1 MIGDDPVSDAAFDQV
16 GRDVAVNPIDEAADY
31 GVVAVQFGDGS
42 QAVLVQPALR
52 QHVVDFLA
60 DPPVLA
66 VDDVVDDAAVGKSD
80 FPKIAQHVVIVAGG
94 RAAARFTLQFAVG
107 AVAVSVASVAEQPVL
122 VVIGG
127 RCSQPRPAQA
137 VAVGVITVR
146 GNDAAILFD
155 FNQPSGATNNITF

>member
-1 MIGDDPVSDAAFDQV
+1 
-16 GRDVAVNPIDEAADY
+16 
-31 GVVAVQFGDGS
+31 
-42 QAVLVQPALR
+42 
-52 QHVVDFLA
+52 
-60 DPPVLA
+60 
-66 VDDVVDDAAVGKSD
+66 
-80 FPKIAQHVVIVAGG
+80 
-94 RAAARFTLQFAVG
+94 LQFAVG